1 MKNIIKSI
9 ELEPITIKSGMVYA
23 TDPCY
28 AKAEGAQEVIE
39 VRKGEYKCRV
49 EIANCG
55 TWGNRI
61 ATLTIAHE
69 SETAPLYNDDKFT
82 EWVGD
87 ACVDSGQCGFF
98 DKDYY
103 ESMISDMNNIDE
115 DWYRQV
121 CDITMDKRA
130 DYCGTI
136 NGEGVV
142 SESGYGDG
150 LYAIYAAIEKNA
162 EDKYEIVA
170 LKLDFLGILDPE
182 DDDYEDDDD

>member
-1 MKNIIKSI
+1 MKENIIDTI

-28 AKAEGAQEVIE
+28 AKAEGAQELIE
-39 VRKGEYKCRV
+39 VRKGEYKCKV
-49 EIANCG
+49 EIADCG
-55 TWGNRI
+55 DWGKRI
-61 ATLTIAHE
+61 ATLTISHKEAKM
-69 SETAPLYNDDKFT
+69 PFLWDDYFT
-82 EWVGD
+82 DYVGD
-87 ACVDSGQCGFF
+87 AAVDSGQCGFF

-103 ESMISDMNNIDE
+103 ESQITEKNLVTDE
-115 DWYRQV
+115 WYHKI
-121 CDITMDKRA
+121 CEITMNKSA

-150 LYAIYAAIEKNA
+150 RYAIYAAVENN
-162 EDKYEIVA
+162 EIVA

-182 DDDYEDDDD
+182 DDDYEDEEE